1 MLHYAFENLDVWK
14 VSRKLVTS
22 VYRLLQSFPSM
33 EKYGL
38 ADQLRR
44 AVISVPSNIAEGSG
58 RFGAKE
64 KLHFI
69 EYSYGSLMEVYCQL
83 ILACDLKYIDEEN
96 LTDIKNLIDS
106 ISLMLNGMRKHQLQ
120 QLNKN

>member
-58 RFGAKE
+58 WFGAKE

>member
-1 MLHYAFENLDVWK
+1 MLHCAFENLDVWK

-22 VYRLLQSFPSM
+22 VYRLIQSFPSM

-58 RFGAKE
+58 RFSAKE
-64 KLHFI
+64 KLRFI

-83 ILACDLKYIDEEN
+83 ILARDLKYIDEEN